1 MATLIEDLKMF
12 TPKND
17 EEAADYT
24 LLLEAAHREEA
35 YNRAWP
41 AHFTGISLGRKPP
54 PYKNADDISQHL
66 SIVVMDWR
74 PR

>member
-41 AHFTGISLGRKPP
+41 AHFTASAWVVNPLRT
-54 PYKNADDISQHL
+54 KNADDISQHL

>member
-35 YNRAWP
+35 YNRAWS
-41 AHFTGISLGRKPP
+41 AHFTASAWVVNPLR
-54 PYKNADDISQHL
+54 KNADDISQHL

>member
-41 AHFTGISLGRKPP
+41 AHFTASAWVVNPP
-54 PYKNADDISQHL
+54 PHKNADDISQHL

>member
-17 EEAADYT
+17 EEAADYA
-24 LLLEAAHREEA
+24 LLLEAAHREGA
-35 YNRAWP
+35 LYR
-41 AHFTGISLGRKPP
+41 ISLGRKPP
-54 PYKNADDISQHL
+54 PHKNADDISQHL

>member
-1 MATLIEDLKMF
+1 MATLIEDLKLF
-12 TPKND
+12 SPAND
-17 EEAADYT
+17 EEAADYA

-35 YNRAWP
+35 YSRLAS
-41 AHFTGISLGRKPP
+41 ALYRISLGRESPP
-54 PYKNADDISQHL
+54 HKNADDISQHL